1 MKSQTLS
8 ATERKNLYEL
18 LVVSILKATL
28 KGATVPYT
36 SVNGNMYSYLSK
48 DGFVALR
55 LDEVTRNELMK
66 KYKAALAL
74 SYGII
79 QKEYVHVPDS
89 LLVKTN
95 ELKYYFNK
103 SYEYANSL
111 KPKKPAIKKAKKS

>member
-1 MKSQTLS
+1 
-8 ATERKNLYEL
+8 
-18 LVVSILKATL
+18 
-28 KGATVPYT
+28 
-36 SVNGNMYSYLSK
+36 MYSYLSK

-66 KYKAALAL
+66 KYKATLAL

-103 SYEYANSL
+103 SYEYASSL
-111 KPKKPAIKKAKKS
+111 KPKKPAIKKQRNPNAMPSTMFSGKSSGMDSAA